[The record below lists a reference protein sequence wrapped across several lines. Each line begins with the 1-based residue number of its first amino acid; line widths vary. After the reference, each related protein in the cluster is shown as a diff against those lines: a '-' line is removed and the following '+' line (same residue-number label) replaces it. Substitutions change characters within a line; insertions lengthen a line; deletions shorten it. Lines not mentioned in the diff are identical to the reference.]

1 MHIGRRQGTGILGMV
16 LAVAGGAAWFFGQHI
31 LALLSWA
38 AAFIILLRLNKK
50 KRQAR

>member
-1 MHIGRRQGTGILGMV
+1 MHFGRRQGTGILGMV
-16 LAVAGGAAWFFGQHI
+16 LAVAGGVAWYFGQNI

-50 KRQAR
+50 KR